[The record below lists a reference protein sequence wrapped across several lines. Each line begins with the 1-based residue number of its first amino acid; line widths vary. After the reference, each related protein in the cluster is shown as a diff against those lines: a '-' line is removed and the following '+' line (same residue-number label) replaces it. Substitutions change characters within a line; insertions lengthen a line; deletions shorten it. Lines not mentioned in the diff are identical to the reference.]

1 MSRLKPYA
9 VHLSSAALVA
19 LLVVVGAF
27 AFAGRSHSTGTADA
41 AVTSATQPATTELP
55 TTVAPST
62 TALAVTVP
70 PVTAP
75 PVTVPPVT
83 APPVTAPPVTAPPVT
98 APPPPPAPV
107 VESVSGA
114 CGGALPSCC
123 IMMRE
128 SHGNPLAVNGSSGAS
143 GKWQFMPGTW
153 ANFGGYSTAASAPE
167 SVQDARA
174 AQIWA
179 NGAGARNWA
188 GDGC

>member
-19 LLVVVGAF
+19 ILVVVGAF

-55 TTVAPST
+55 TTIAPST
-62 TALAVTVP
+62 TALAATVP
-70 PVTAP
+70 PVT
-75 PVTVPPVT
+75 TPPVT

-98 APPPPPAPV
+98 VPPPPPAPV

-114 CGGALPSCC
+114 CGGELPSCC
-123 IMMRE
+123 VMMRE
-128 SHGNPLAVNGSSGAS
+128 SHGNPQAINGSSGAS

-153 ANFGGYSTAASAPE
+153 ANFGGYPTAASAPE

-174 AQIWA
+174 AQVWA
-179 NGAGARNWA
+179 NGAGAGNWA